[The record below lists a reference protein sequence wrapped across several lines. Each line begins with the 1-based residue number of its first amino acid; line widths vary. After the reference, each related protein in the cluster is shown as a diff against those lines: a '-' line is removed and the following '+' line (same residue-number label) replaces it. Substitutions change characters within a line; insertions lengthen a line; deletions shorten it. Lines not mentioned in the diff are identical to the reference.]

1 MKVSSKSSNFIVIKT
16 FSHIHSHDTR
26 KVDKEE
32 TQEFSNQGQNK
43 EKRNKFKLIN
53 LKKRDIESVT
63 HKTKGDKR
71 LSGDEKDDKRV

>member
-16 FSHIHSHDTR
+16 FSHTHSHDTR

-43 EKRNKFKLIN
+43 EKETSSSSLI
-53 LKKRDIESVT
+53 
-63 HKTKGDKR
+63 
-71 LSGDEKDDKRV
+71 

>member
-53 LKKRDIESVT
+53 LKKETSRASLIRQKEISD
-63 HKTKGDKR
+63 
-71 LSGDEKDDKRV
+71 

>member
-43 EKRNKFKLIN
+43 EKETSSSSLI
-53 LKKRDIESVT
+53 
-63 HKTKGDKR
+63 
-71 LSGDEKDDKRV
+71 